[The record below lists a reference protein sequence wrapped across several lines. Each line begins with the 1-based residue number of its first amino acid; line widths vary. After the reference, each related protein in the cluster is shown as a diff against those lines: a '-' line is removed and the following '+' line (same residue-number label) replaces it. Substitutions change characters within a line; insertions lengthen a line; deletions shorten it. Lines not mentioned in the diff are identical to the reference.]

1 MKMLGFHLRT
11 SKRLGSV
18 LGSVSLPTQGFGCR
32 AVTNNAYMYTYSK
45 KYRNTFSTILTDT
58 EDGSIDNRLHA
69 CVWCGYTCMNQV
81 SRTCKWS
88 NTIWAATVTLHQ
100 TAGALVERAYQS
112 CRDYQIVQ
120 CETRRKALKR
130 WFFLSVYKALHW
142 ALLGR
147 HCVNVVPLLLC
158 DALIG
163 VTLLPS
169 CKEHIWYI
177 AAVVNS
183 LCIIKGLLNS
193 FIFVCSAQTFSH
205 SVKEFTACYVY
216 QRLVKH
222 YRHCWCRRRVVNV
235 SGALSC
241 RFSQIKS

>member
-1 MKMLGFHLRT
+1 MKQYDL
-11 SKRLGSV
+11 SCPSNASSNSGS
-18 LGSVSLPTQGFGCR
+18 L
-32 AVTNNAYMYTYSK
+32 
-45 KYRNTFSTILTDT
+45 
-58 EDGSIDNRLHA
+58 
-69 CVWCGYTCMNQV
+69 
-81 SRTCKWS
+81 SRTRLSILPRLPDCSVWNSSKS
-88 NTIWAATVTLHQ
+88 T
-100 TAGALVERAYQS
+100 
-112 CRDYQIVQ
+112 
-120 CETRRKALKR
+120 ETMI
-130 WFFLSVYKALHW
+130 FLSVYKALHW